1 MKTELK
7 LNTHRALYVIKH
19 ETEKIAGIEDIS
31 SKTRSREYVFARY
44 LYIRA
49 AREFTDY
56 AMSAIGGGIN
66 RDHAT
71 VMHSLVNLQWD
82 FDHNK
87 DLQTKYDE
95 LAIILTNKLNINA
108 VNTLDE
114 QIAKLQDQLYS
125 LQKRRQILINYES
138 SDTKLQDKENVQVFW
153 S

>member
-7 LNTHRALYVIKH
+7 KDAHKALEVIKN
-19 ETEKIAGIEDIS
+19 ETEKITGIEDIS
-31 SKTRSREYVFARY
+31 SKSRAREYVFARY
-44 LYIRA
+44 LYIKA

-56 AMSAIGGGIN
+56 AMSAIGGGID

-71 VMHSLVNLQWD
+71 VMHSLVNLEWD

-108 VNTLDE
+108 IDKLDQRISE
-114 QIAKLQDQLYS
+114 LQDQLHT
-125 LQKRRQILINYES
+125 LRKRRQILINYES